1 MSGKAEAWG
10 QYWREAAATGSGCAS
25 GAAGITAACAR
36 VWREFAA
43 TLPRSASVLDL
54 ATGNGAVLG
63 HIGSLRPDL
72 KLVGVDSA
80 PDLGRG
86 REGTPRLMAG
96 VAMEQLPFDAAS
108 FDAVTSQFGF
118 EYGDTN
124 AIAAEIARV
133 LRPGGVLRLLIHH
146 AGSPVVAQGI
156 ARAEQLRWAL
166 APGSP
171 LEKAVTFAAAR
182 QLAPLPLPP
191 ALRGAPGEAARRF
204 PGPSAATEI
213 MTGMVQVL
221 ELGGPRAPDLLRK
234 LRISVAA
241 ELARLDALVEA
252 ARDEKEIGTI
262 RGRLEAAGLMAGTCR
277 PVLEGT
283 GGPVFAWKIDA
294 RAS

>member
-10 QYWREAAATGSGCAS
+10 QYWRETAGTGSGCAS

-63 HIGSLRPDL
+63 HIGGVRPDL
-72 KLVGVDSA
+72 RLTGVDSA
-80 PDLGRG
+80 LDLGRG

-108 FDAVTSQFGF
+108 FEAVTSQFGF
-118 EYGDTN
+118 EYGDTG
-124 AIAAEIARV
+124 AISAEIARV

-146 AGSPVVAQGI
+146 AGSPVVVQGI

-171 LEKAVTFAAAR
+171 LEQAAKIAAAR
-182 QLAPLPLPP
+182 QIAPLPLPP
-191 ALRGAPGEAARRF
+191 ALRAAPGEAARRF
-204 PGPSAATEI
+204 PGPSAAAEI

-234 LRISVAA
+234 LRSNVTG

-252 ARDEKEIGTI
+252 ARDEDEIGTI
-262 RGRLEAAGLMAGTCR
+262 RGALEAAGLTVGANQ
-277 PVLEGT
+277 PVREGT
-283 GGPVFAWKIDA
+283 GGPIFAWQIDA
-294 RAS
+294 QSS

>member
-1 MSGKAEAWG
+1 VSGKAEAWS
-10 QYWREAAATGSGCAS
+10 QYWREAAGTGSGCAS

-36 VWREFAA
+36 LWREFAA

-63 HIGSLRPDL
+63 HIGGVRPDL
-72 KLVGVDSA
+72 RLTGVDSA
-80 PDLGRG
+80 LDLGRG

-118 EYGDTN
+118 EYGDTD
-124 AIAAEIARV
+124 AIAAEVARV

-171 LEKAVTFAAAR
+171 LEQAVKFAAAR

-204 PGPSAATEI
+204 SGPSAAAEI

-221 ELGGPRAPDLLRK
+221 ELGGPQAPDLLRK
-234 LRISVAA
+234 LRNNVAG
-241 ELARLDALVEA
+241 ELARLEALVEA
-252 ARDEKEIGTI
+252 ARDQTAIETI
-262 RGRLEAAGLMAGTCR
+262 RG
-277 PVLEGT
+277 VLEGA
-283 GGPVFAWKIDA
+283 GLPVGASQPVREGANGPVFAWQIDA
-294 RAS
+294 KAP